1 MVKKKETELIDD
13 ETLLENDEIIE
24 DDYVDD
30 EDFSEEEG
38 EELEEADLDTKDNG
52 TEAAA
57 TLRPGSTKSDMMK
70 SIMNAMSGMSGGD
83 MIKFF
88 ELAMGAAQEFPAKI
102 PDGTAEKNASSIKA
116 KASPV
121 KEDLEAIFGDN
132 EELSEEFKD
141 KISTLFEAA
150 VSTRLS
156 VEIAR
161 IEEEFGQRLEEQVE
175 QVTNSLVEN
184 VDKYLDYVAE
194 QWLEENVVAIDAS
207 LKTELAEN
215 FINELGDLCR
225 KYNMDLPE
233 GQDDVIE
240 DLVNKVD
247 ELSEALND
255 SESRN
260 IEMNEEIQSLRKLNK
275 IEEVANSL
283 SPVHYSKFKALAENV
298 EFVDDESFE
307 KKLSY
312 IKEGFFSDKAKTK
325 STKLINE
332 EIGEDAEDSEE
343 PITFTDPAVR
353 SIHNAI
359 SRTVKR

>member
-30 EDFSEEEG
+30 EEFSEEEG

-57 TLRPGSTKSDMMK
+57 TLKPNSTKSEMMK
-70 SIMNAMSGMSGGD
+70 TIMNAMSGMSGGD

-88 ELAMGAAQEFPAKI
+88 ELALGAAKEFPAKI

-132 EELSEEFKD
+132 EELSEELKD
-141 KISTLFEAA
+141 KMATLFEAA
-150 VSTRLS
+150 VSARLS
-156 VEIAR
+156 VEVAR

-175 QVTNSLVEN
+175 EVTTSLIEN

-194 QWLEENVVAIDAS
+194 QWLEENTVAVDSSI
-207 LKTELAEN
+207 KTELAEN

-247 ELSEALND
+247 ELEEALNN

-260 IEMNEEIQSLRKLNK
+260 IEMNEEIKALRKAT
-275 IEEVANSL
+275 IVEEVANSL
-283 SPVHYSKFKALAENV
+283 SPVHYSKFKSLAENV
-298 EFVDDESFE
+298 EFSDEESFE

-325 STKLINE
+325 STQLISEEIVEDADDNE
-332 EIGEDAEDSEE
+332 EIV
-343 PITFTDPAVR
+343 FTDPAVR
-353 SIHNAI
+353 QIHNAI